1 MRPSESYRPPGVL
14 IEVAIFNFQ
23 EILFFFISD
32 KLRQPCDTIVEISCQ
47 NFSHFIPQI

>member
-1 MRPSESYRPPGVL
+1 MRPSESYRPLGVL

-23 EILFFFISD
+23 EILFFILDS
-32 KLRQPCDTIVEISCQ
+32 LRQPCDTIVEISCQ